1 MEFLLGL
8 GVGVSFGASLG
19 VIVASV
25 LRMSKDENPETRFMK
40 PDGAALRE
48 ARPAADIVFSR
59 ID

>member
-8 GVGVSFGASLG
+8 AMGVFFGASLG

-48 ARPAADIVFSR
+48 AAESLDDSEMLC
-59 ID
+59 